1 MIKVEPELNEKPKT
15 STGLDENI
23 GGLLAYVLGFVSGI
37 VFLLIEKENQF
48 IRFHAL
54 QSIIVF
60 GSLAIVNFVL
70 GFIPI
75 VSLLSGIIIPLIIF
89 VLWVVLIFK
98 AYKGEKY
105 KLPIAGDIAE
115 QQLAKLGT
123 K

>member
-1 MIKVEPELNEKPKT
+1 MEPELNEKPKT